1 MLGAETKMSH
11 VVEADE
17 QGAIVL
23 SGEMLGS
30 KPHARYQVDVQ
41 GESVTLRPMPMVT
54 YPPNWHESTPQERV
68 ESFLRMVEEFEK
80 LPQGP
85 SLSDEALRREN
96 IYD

>member
-1 MLGAETKMSH
+1 MTKMSH

-17 QGAIVL
+17 WGAIVL

-30 KPHARYQVDVQ
+30 KPHARYQVEVQ
-41 GESVTLRPMPMVT
+41 GESVTLRPIPMAT
-54 YPPNWHESTPQERV
+54 YPPHWHESTPEQHA
-68 ESFLRMVEEFEK
+68 ESFRRMVEEFEK
-80 LPQGP
+80 LPPGP